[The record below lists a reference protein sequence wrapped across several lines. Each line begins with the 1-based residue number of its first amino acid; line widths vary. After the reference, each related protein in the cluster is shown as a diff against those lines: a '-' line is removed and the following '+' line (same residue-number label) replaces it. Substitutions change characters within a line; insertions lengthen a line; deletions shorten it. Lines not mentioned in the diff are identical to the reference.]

1 MSTATERVYR
11 TTDGRYVPH
20 GHEDAASLVAGVG
33 GQLPADFTGF
43 TEAPATPAEVEVD
56 VPPAAAEVEVDNSI
70 AEAAGDFDDLAEGLK
85 SKPAAKPKKKG

>member
-1 MSTATERVYR
+1 MAIATERVYR

-56 VPPAAAEVEVDNSI
+56 NSI